1 MKEKDR
7 LMLTMEKAKWSAVRY
22 ICTLAL
28 IMAAVSNPAQTGGG
42 FDLSWFSV
50 DAGGGLAE
58 GGVYRLAGAIGQPET
73 AGAPASG
80 GTYELT
86 SGFLQD
92 SSFFPVPVTVSRF
105 SLE

>member
-1 MKEKDR
+1 MTTTEKVKR
-7 LMLTMEKAKWSAVRY
+7 SAVHA
-22 ICTLAL
+22 IMTVAL
-28 IMAAVSNPAQTGGG
+28 LLTAVATPAQTGGG

-58 GGVYRLAGAIGQPET
+58 GGIYRLAGLIGQPEAVAT
-73 AGAPASG
+73 PVSG
-80 GTYELT
+80 GSYELT

-92 SSFFPVPVTVSRF
+92 SSFFPVPVTISRF